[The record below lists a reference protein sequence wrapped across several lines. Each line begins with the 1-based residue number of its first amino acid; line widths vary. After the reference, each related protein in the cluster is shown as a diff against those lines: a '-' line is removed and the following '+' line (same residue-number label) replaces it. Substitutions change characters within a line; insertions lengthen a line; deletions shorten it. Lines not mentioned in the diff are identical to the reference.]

1 MYLMYFLLEREDILT
16 ERERIVNEQV
26 VEQERL
32 KTLIL
37 QRQLEEVE
45 ERIAASESV
54 RLVTQ
59 FHGFFTLFLTT
70 CTT

>member
-1 MYLMYFLLEREDILT
+1 MYLLLEREDILT

-54 RLVTQ
+54 RLVISIL
-59 FHGFFTLFLTT
+59 TLAG
-70 CTT
+70 

>member
-1 MYLMYFLLEREDILT
+1 MRWFFLLLLEREDILT

-54 RLVTQ
+54 RLVISIY
-59 FHGFFTLFLTT
+59 
-70 CTT
+70 

>member
-1 MYLMYFLLEREDILT
+1 MYLMRWFFLLLLEREDILT

-54 RLVTQ
+54 RLVISIY
-59 FHGFFTLFLTT
+59 
-70 CTT
+70 

>member
-1 MYLMYFLLEREDILT
+1 MYSDACLMYLLLEREDILT

-54 RLVTQ
+54 RLVN
-59 FHGFFTLFLTT
+59 F
-70 CTT
+70 